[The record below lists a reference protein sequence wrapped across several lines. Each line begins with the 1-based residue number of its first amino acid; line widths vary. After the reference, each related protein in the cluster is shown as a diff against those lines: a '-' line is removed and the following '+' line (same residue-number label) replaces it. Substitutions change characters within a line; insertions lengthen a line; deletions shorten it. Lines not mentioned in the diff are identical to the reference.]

1 MQSAEER
8 NALGKIQID
17 WFYFRVGCKS
27 CERTREALNRK
38 GAVVRSERNARK
50 APMTEEEVGRL
61 LSSLEEVILVRGRA
75 FEVRAAS
82 RTSPQDLRGPT
93 GNFRAP
99 LLRRGG

>member
-1 MQSAEER
+1 M
-8 NALGKIQID
+8 
-17 WFYFRVGCKS
+17 
-27 CERTREALNRK
+27 
-38 GAVVRSERNARK
+38 RSERNARK
-50 APMTEEEVGRL
+50 APLTEEEVGRL

-99 LLRRGG
+99 LLRRGGKLLVGYQGEALERFLQG